1 MNPKTAIRLLYGAAI
16 FFGIIALIVL
26 FSGSVGGFF
35 GVSVFSLAFTAF
47 GWAARR
53 LSCPREGESPGVSL
67 GLVALVV
74 FGGAGAVTVIGS
86 FFLIAERGAEGLML
100 TVFGLVFCGAG
111 YLGKRFFT
119 PPKGTQQVL
128 VGESTSTTHG
138 GRQHI
143 HRQHYVL
150 VDERLPA
157 AEVQAKQRE
166 WAEKP
171 WTRREDWAAGAIR
184 QEDKLDL
191 RLLVGFAIAWNIISG
206 VIVGGVFASSGLDG
220 FALILLGFPA
230 FGIMLVVFIIRTW
243 LRRRRFGQSVL
254 RCPTLPV
261 WLGEEMRGVVEA
273 NIPTACRTG
282 QGFRVRLAC
291 LRERTYYSRRNDD
304 RTVMETVWERE
315 DETHVPDDG
324 APLVRIPIDVAVPA
338 NLPPT
343 VMPPSDD
350 RTLWRLT
357 VSQKL
362 PGIDY
367 HVVFEIPVFRKQLAS
382 QPSSS

>member
-1 MNPKTAIRLLYGAAI
+1 MNPKTAIRLLYGVGV
-16 FFGIIALIVL
+16 FFGIIALVVL
-26 FSGSVGGFF
+26 FSGSLGGFL

-47 GWAARR
+47 GWAMRR
-53 LSCPREGESPGVSL
+53 ISCPREGESPGGSL

-86 FFLIAERGAEGLML
+86 FFLIAERGAEGLLL
-100 TVFGLVFCGAG
+100 TVFGLVFCGVG
-111 YLGKRFFT
+111 YLGKRGFT
-119 PPKGTQQVL
+119 LPKGTQQVL
-128 VGESTSTTHG
+128 VGESRSTTHG
-138 GRQHI
+138 GSQNI
-143 HRQHYVL
+143 HRQRYVL
-150 VDERLPA
+150 VDERMSA

-171 WTRREDWAAGAIR
+171 WTRREDWAAGAIQ
-184 QEDKLDL
+184 QEDRINL

-206 VIVGGVFASSGLDG
+206 VIVGGVFPSCG
-220 FALILLGFPA
+220 FNGFTLIVLLFPA
-230 FGIMLVVFIIRTW
+230 SGIMLVVVAIRTW
-243 LRRRRFGQSVL
+243 LHRRRFGQSVL

-261 WLGEEMRGVVEA
+261 WLGEQLRGVVEA
-273 NIPTACRTG
+273 NIPSALRCR

-304 RTVMETVWERE
+304 RTVMETVWKRE
-315 DETHVPDDG
+315 DEAHVPDDG

-338 NLPPT
+338 DLPPT

-357 VSQKL
+357 VSQEL

-367 HVVFEIPVFRKQLAS
+367 HAVFEIPVFPKPPAS
-382 QPSSS
+382 QPSSP